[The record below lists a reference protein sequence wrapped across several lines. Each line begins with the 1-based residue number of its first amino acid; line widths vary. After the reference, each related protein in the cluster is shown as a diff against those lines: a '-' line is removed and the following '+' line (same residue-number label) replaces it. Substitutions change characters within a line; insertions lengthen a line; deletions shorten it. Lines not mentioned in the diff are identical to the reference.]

1 MGSIHEIKK
10 FKKSSDTV
18 PLNSIISVRRVEFL
32 VASIQI
38 KPTYMYREKPDPVTE
53 NAALAC
59 LRIC

>member
-38 KPTYMYREKPDPVTE
+38 KPTYIEKNPT
-53 NAALAC
+53 L
-59 LRIC
+59 